1 MASAGERCPRG
12 DGMSLA
18 SLMDKERT
26 NNSIDMD
33 SQPIIQQFMRRD
45 GTPRRNNRS
54 STPNEQLP
62 ALSTASAS
70 AAANDIGSIQLLAES
85 SSTRDFVQ
93 QAAATGTATDVL
105 WEYPAS
111 VPITVQA
118 VAEMLYRTAAEDA
131 MP

>member
-26 NNSIDMD
+26 NGSIDMD
-33 SQPIIQQFMRRD
+33 SQPILQQFMRRD

-62 ALSTASAS
+62 ALATASAS

-85 SSTRDFVQ
+85 SSTWDFMQ
-93 QAAATGTATDVL
+93 QAAATGTTNDVL

-111 VPITVQA
+111 VQTTVQA
-118 VAEMLYRTAAEDA
+118 VVEMLHPTAAEHTR
-131 MP
+131 P